1 MPSSLQVVI
10 GTTCFAF
17 QLWWEVLP
25 RVFEVFPVIR
35 NGSRKEQEVREEDR
49 GASRAGCV
57 VKQVQSTGQ
66 PAKVA
71 VPSEDGEKCC
81 RTVTETPFSDL
92 MPTRGAE
99 ADTSKKRQKH
109 GRGNN
114 SKFGPAAKAN
124 GSLGWDKET
133 AVEGGLTRRACLA
146 QRRVRGCSRRAAG
159 LSPPVP
165 FTKELTEE
173 ALLEEASKHTVP
185 LSRSFSCWGSGNF
198 FSFSTLSRW
207 DGMFVG
213 TNGGCGRGCSS
224 KIVGEADL
232 GPLRIIMANGR
243 EAELS
248 GLLGSANGTGE
259 VEIEDVMERVPQ
271 EITEEGM
278 QWGFEGEIMFLLKRM
293 KERKLQKGKKGK
305 LDGNKNLGDFKGY
318 CSEFGS
324 GRFLEWG
331 TVDSRGTSGGIMVFW
346 DNRVLELIGVYGP
359 TMRKD
364 RECFW
369 NELGA
374 IYGLWNRPWCVAGDF
389 NAILSPENTVE
400 EGV

>member
-1 MPSSLQVVI
+1 MRELLVYSRGRELLVYRKLGEAAWLQLGEEDVARGRERLDRCLVGRWGETLVSLPDLCALESWGKDHWKFKGGVKLARMGGPFILIEFENKAEANKVLLRGFRCFKDSILHLERWDPKVGCFQSGEHLKEIWVRMMGLPLHLWSWEVFEKIGDCCGGFVAVDESTAAFNELQWARLLVKLEGIEWPSSLQVVI

-81 RTVTETPFSDL
+81 RTVMETPFSDL

-133 AVEGGLTRRACLA
+133 AVERRLDEE
-146 QRRVRGCSRRAAG
+146 G
-159 LSPPVP
+159 LSG
-165 FTKELTEE
+165 TKKSVGHLT
-173 ALLEEASKHTVP
+173 
-185 LSRSFSCWGSGNF
+185 
-198 FSFSTLSRW
+198 
-207 DGMFVG
+207 
-213 TNGGCGRGCSS
+213 
-224 KIVGEADL
+224 
-232 GPLRIIMANGR
+232 
-243 EAELS
+243 
-248 GLLGSANGTGE
+248 
-259 VEIEDVMERVPQ
+259 
-271 EITEEGM
+271 
-278 QWGFEGEIMFLLKRM
+278 
-293 KERKLQKGKKGK
+293 
-305 LDGNKNLGDFKGY
+305 
-318 CSEFGS
+318 
-324 GRFLEWG
+324 
-331 TVDSRGTSGGIMVFW
+331 
-346 DNRVLELIGVYGP
+346 
-359 TMRKD
+359 
-364 RECFW
+364 
-369 NELGA
+369 
-374 IYGLWNRPWCVAGDF
+374 
-389 NAILSPENTVE
+389 
-400 EGV
+400 